1 MANFNKMI
9 SDNYKFKAN
18 MRTNEQNKL
27 VGQIK
32 IKDNNYNDITVNNKN
47 ELKELISL
55 LQGVEKF
62 LK

>member
-32 IKDNNYNDITVNNKN
+32 IRDNNYNDITVNNKN